1 MKKILFLAVFSLLT
15 SCKQEKTE
23 NIQFDKGM
31 PVAITGNGTIG
42 FRDQEQA
49 QKHFDL
55 VMEENEDE
63 AAKIRMKSN
72 IILVADNAQGNLIE
86 ESEDISRVIV
96 SSDTVWVAKLLV
108 K

>member
-23 NIQFDKGM
+23 TIQFDKGK
-31 PVAITGNGTIG
+31 PVVITGNGTIG

-55 VMEENEDE
+55 VMKGNEDE
-63 AAKIRMKSN
+63 AVKIRMKSN
-72 IILVADNAQGNLIE
+72 PILVADNAHGTLIE
-86 ESEDISRVIV
+86 ESEDMSRVIL

>member
-1 MKKILFLAVFSLLT
+1 MLT

-23 NIQFDKGM
+23 TIQFDKGK
-31 PVAITGNGTIG
+31 PVVITGNGTVG
-42 FRDQEQA
+42 FKDKEEA

-55 VMEENEDE
+55 VMEGDEDE
-63 AAKIRMKSN
+63 AVKIRIKSN
-72 IILVADNAQGNLIE
+72 PILVADNAQGTLIE

>member
-1 MKKILFLAVFSLLT
+1 MKKILFLTIFSLLT

-23 NIQFDKGM
+23 TIQFDKGRQ
-31 PVAITGNGTIG
+31 VVITGNGTIG
-42 FRDQEQA
+42 FKDQEQA

-72 IILVADNAQGNLIE
+72 PILVTDNAQGILIE

-96 SSDTVWVAKLLV
+96 SNDTVWVAKLLV